1 MWLRTYP
8 PLWDDD
14 SSPVS
19 SEASWLATHSRVPRS
34 ASKVSM
40 CWHAQKATRYRY
52 LSGTWYTGNLPDGPY
67 VYSGRILHIP
77 GIITI

>member
-40 CWHAQKATRYRY
+40 IVLARPKSYQ
-52 LSGTWYTGNLPDGPY
+52 
-67 VYSGRILHIP
+67 V
-77 GIITI
+77 